1 MEIPIEKGQ
10 KELPFYRT
18 LITALIEHAPIGIYM
33 MENGALTYANDSY
46 AKLVGYAAEEIRREK
61 FGFLELVHP
70 DDRLL
75 TAPLFSES
83 DDRRKGAP
91 VRIRTRHKDG
101 HWIYTEIHPS
111 TALLNEKKVQYGT
124 VIDITEQ
131 VLAQRQLLAYHEE
144 IKALFIHSPDA
155 IFSLD
160 EHGRFT
166 STNPRC
172 ESLTG
177 YTKDELIHKPF
188 FTLIDPDDLQSALD
202 RFGDAKR
209 FISGSTNL
217 RIIRKDGEK
226 ISVIVTHF
234 PVKMDGFLSGTYG
247 IARDTTDQA
256 AAARKMEEFAYAD
269 PVTGLPNR
277 KLFEDRLEQTIRFSK
292 DARLPFA
299 VLSINLNRFKLIND
313 SYGHQLGDDL
323 LVLVTA
329 RIQGHLRLTDTLSR
343 FAADQFTLI
352 LPETVQE
359 EVMRLIRSIQ
369 GGMREP
375 FVLHGH
381 SVALTVIIGIAFN
394 RGKGES
400 AQDLIRYANMAMDHS
415 KKLRTDAYTVY
426 TEEMDLQTSYKLQIQ
441 RDLETASAKNELVLF
456 YQPIM
461 ALKTGK
467 LTAMEALIRWN
478 HPRLGYIPPSDFI
491 PVAEDCG
498 LILSVGIWVLQ
509 TACRQAKKWQASGAA
524 PFKVAVN
531 VSTKQLQQPFF
542 AEHVLSIMKEVELE
556 PAWLELEI
564 TESVLLDDVHAIK
577 ECLLKLKEAGICIS
591 IDDFGTGYTSLNY
604 LREYPFDKVKID
616 RAFIEDI
623 NRDLN
628 GKRIA
633 SAIISL
639 AHSLHMDVVAEG
651 IENELQYQ
659 YLLGENCNEGQ
670 GYYFSRPLPADSLTG
685 LLNRP

>member
-18 LITALIEHAPIGIYM
+18 LITALIEHAPVGIYM

-83 DDRRKGAP
+83 DGRRKGAP

-217 RIIRKDGEK
+217 SIIRKDGEK

-256 AAARKMEEFAYAD
+256 AAARKMEEFACAD

-292 DARLPFA
+292 DGRLPFA

-323 LVLVTA
+323 LTLVTA

-381 SVALTVIIGIAFN
+381 SVALTVSIGIAFN
-394 RGKGES
+394 SGKGES
-400 AQDLIRYANMAMDHS
+400 AQDMIRYANMAMDHS

-441 RDLETASAKNELVLF
+441 RDLETASAKNELELF

-491 PVAEDCG
+491 PVAEECG

-564 TESVLLDDVHAIK
+564 TESVLLDDVRSIK

>member
-292 DARLPFA
+292 DGRLPFA

-381 SVALTVIIGIAFN
+381 SVALTVSIGIAFN

-426 TEEMDLQTSYKLQIQ
+426 TEEMDLQISYKLQIQ
-441 RDLETASAKNELVLF
+441 RDLETASAKHELELF

-491 PVAEDCG
+491 PVAEECG